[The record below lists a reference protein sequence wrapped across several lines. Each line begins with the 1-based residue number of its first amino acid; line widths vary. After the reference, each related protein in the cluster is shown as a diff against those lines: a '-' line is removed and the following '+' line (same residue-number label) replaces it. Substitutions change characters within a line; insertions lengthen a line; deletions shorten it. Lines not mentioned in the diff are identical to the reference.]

1 MSLNG
6 EKHDMTPEE
15 RALQLIKELSL
26 EEKWHKSTAYSH
38 LTRPIWIWTGL
49 EIRFL
54 MGLEKS
60 VP

>member
-15 RALQLIKELSL
+15 RALQLI
-26 EEKWHKSTAYSH
+26 KSTAYSH